1 MTYLRKIAFLVHSR
15 SLLDHWYQIFL
26 NLDKNKFD
34 ILVNDKNEYDHIRNH
49 HKYNKFNIVRFD
61 LSGELKKK
69 YILSISPHFNG
80 GTTSNILYYRLC
92 KFFLKLSRQLK
103 FNKTKILREFEAK
116 INLVDLYVP
125 LKIGIYNYRFSY
137 GADIGEWETHLR
149 NNFYDGFFIHGPI
162 EQKIYRN
169 YFKNKKYY
177 ELGYPRYHNFFF
189 LQQNKN
195 YKFKKKIYKR

>member
-69 YILSISPHFNG
+69 IYFIYISTF
-80 GTTSNILYYRLC
+80 
-92 KFFLKLSRQLK
+92 
-103 FNKTKILREFEAK
+103 
-116 INLVDLYVP
+116 
-125 LKIGIYNYRFSY
+125 
-137 GADIGEWETHLR
+137 
-149 NNFYDGFFIHGPI
+149 
-162 EQKIYRN
+162 
-169 YFKNKKYY
+169 
-177 ELGYPRYHNFFF
+177 
-189 LQQNKN
+189 
-195 YKFKKKIYKR
+195 